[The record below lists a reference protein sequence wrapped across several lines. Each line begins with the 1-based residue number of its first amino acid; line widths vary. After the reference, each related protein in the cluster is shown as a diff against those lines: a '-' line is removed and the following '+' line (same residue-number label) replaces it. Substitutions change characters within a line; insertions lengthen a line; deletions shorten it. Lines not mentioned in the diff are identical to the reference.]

1 MLDSVFNVFNPAL
14 FATAFTTILVIQD
27 PLGAIPIFLSLTS
40 RQTARERKSSAR
52 QATLV
57 SFSVIFVFAVFGRYI
72 LKVLGITVPALQ
84 ISGGLLL
91 LLVALELLTDR
102 ADESPDPDAVTANAA
117 LVPLGTPLLAG
128 PGAIVAAMVAV
139 ESAAT
144 PVVGWVSVV
153 LALLATHVVIWLA
166 LRFSLTLH
174 RVLGDSAIR
183 VLTRILGLLL
193 AAIAVQMIADGVL
206 AYIAVLL

>member
-57 SFSVIFVFAVFGRYI
+57 SFCFVFAVFGRYI
-72 LKVLGITVPALQ
+72 LKFLGITVPALQ

-144 PVVGWVSVV
+144 PVAGWVSVV